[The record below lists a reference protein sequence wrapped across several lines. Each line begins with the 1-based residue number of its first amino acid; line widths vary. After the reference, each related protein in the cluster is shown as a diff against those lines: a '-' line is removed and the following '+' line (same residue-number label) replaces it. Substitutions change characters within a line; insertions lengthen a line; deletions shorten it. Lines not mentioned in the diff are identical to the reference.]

1 MKYAISAAAAV
12 AFALSAGT
20 AVAQTD
26 ENDSGF
32 YVGAGIGQFNVQI
45 DDIDQTDEAIQ
56 KLDDSDNS
64 WKAFIGW
71 RLNKFLAA
79 ELAYIDFGSVGG
91 TFGGTA
97 SGTTANGSSGNY
109 DVSISGFAPYVIGTL
124 PLGPVELFGKVG
136 YYFYDTKTSF
146 NLDDP
151 LSHDLAD
158 SSTSEEDLMYGVGLG
173 VTFVQHLNV
182 RLEYERIDAKNID
195 DADALWLSG
204 SWRF

>member
-12 AFALSAGT
+12 ALALSAGT

-64 WKAFIGW
+64 WKALAGW
-71 RLNKFLAA
+71 RFNRFVAV
-79 ELAYIDFGSVGG
+79 ELDYIDFGAVNG

-97 SGTTANGSSGNY
+97 NGTTANGSSGDYN
-109 DVSISGFAPYVIGTL
+109 VSISGFAPYVIGTI
-124 PLGPVELFGKVG
+124 PLGPIELFGKVG

-146 NLDDP
+146 HLDDP
-151 LSHDLAD
+151 LSNDLAD
-158 SSTSEEDLMYGVGLG
+158 SSSSEEDFVYGAGLG
-173 VTFVQHLNV
+173 VTFLQHVNA
-182 RLEYERIDAKNID
+182 RLEYEKIDAKNID
-195 DADALWLSG
+195 DADALWLSA